1 MQDSF
6 FLLCDSTLHM
16 LDHLS
21 ADETAATFE
30 SIHFLNCNCE
40 WLLFLTSTIITTLP
54 SLCIVSAHTTKS
66 LLVLKFSFLSI
77 DVQNSCDLSALSTY
91 FFLFLMRYAKII
103 NWSRLRRNSFLW
115 NFPLVAEWG
124 GAFRHYETS
133 LCPTC
138 ASKTMN
144 YKRNK
149 KKKKRNKVTSCIIT
163 QPYFYT

>member
-1 MQDSF
+1 MWKIHSF
-6 FLLCDSTLHM
+6 DSTLHM

-40 WLLFLTSTIITTLP
+40 WILFLTSTIITTLP
-54 SLCIVSAHTTKS
+54 SLCMVSAHTTKS

-77 DVQNSCDLSALSTY
+77 DVQNSCDLSSLSTY

-124 GAFRHYETS
+124 GAFRYYETS
-133 LCPTC
+133 LCPLPQRQWIT
-138 ASKTMN
+138 
-144 YKRNK
+144 REI
-149 KKKKRNKVTSCIIT
+149 KKRNKVTSCIIS